1 MSNQEQP
8 TPDQGEHF
16 RLDEEITRKKVPAR
30 YLLIATVIVLIP
42 FVMFIRSLIIVETSP
57 GNLLSQMIFS
67 DQVNACERTMDEEE
81 DDDYWVVDTFE
92 DIVSE
97 YSSTQ
102 SGPAIT
108 YAPTGVHEDNY
119 YTDSL
124 GKSDYQNNVA
134 ATDIQSACVALYE
147 KDIDF
152 AKAIDRVVK
161 RKAAEAA
168 AYEKKKAEE
177 KAKIQPLL
185 DKWNKKAIDAGSG
198 DIREYLEAE
207 SAAEYEIK
215 SGASY
220 SFTGATANISG
231 VSCYATTRSNWVGG
245 KPGGWWSCI
254 IQTLGGGFNSYSI
267 EFSGSSWGGKPDN
280 GQMAGADL
288 SWRIPDELMDWL
300 NSSS

>member
-1 MSNQEQP
+1 MSNQEQS
-8 TPDQGEHF
+8 TPEPDNQ
-16 RLDEEITRKKVPAR
+16 LQVIEEKPRTSKIKVS
-30 YLLIATVIVLIP
+30 LTVLILLVSAIYI
-42 FVMFIRSLIIVETSP
+42 FKSVTKDETSP
-57 GNLLSQMIFS
+57 GYLLGQMTS
-67 DQVNACERTMDEEE
+67 SVQLNACERAMD
-81 DDDYWVVDTFE
+81 DDQKDDYWVVNNFE
-92 DIVSE
+92 EVVAGELQTD
-97 YSSTQ
+97 YW
-102 SGPAIT
+102 PAIT
-108 YAPTGVHEDNY
+108 YSSKVHEDAY

-124 GKSDYQNNVA
+124 GKSDFQNNIAAADIEKACRKLADKNIDFSKALDKLIKQKADEVA
-134 ATDIQSACVALYE
+134 AIARE
-147 KDIDF
+147 K
-152 AKAIDRVVK
+152 
-161 RKAAEAA
+161 AEA
-168 AYEKKKAEE
+168 

-185 DKWNKKAIDAGSG
+185 EKWNKKAIDAGSG

-288 SWRIPDELMDWL
+288 SWRIPDELMDWI